1 MRVLSL
7 FRHLCVIYS
16 EARSQQTKKEIM
28 KLTTENKQHARLAQL
43 MQSERDHLFRYACY
57 RLGSATDAD
66 DAVQELYVKL
76 SKQGARLAEIDDLK
90 GYVYRS
96 LSNSCTSLLRSRR
109 QFATTETLDTLRSD
123 DLAPTDFE
131 QEFRLIELLMAHLP
145 EEQSEV
151 IRLRIYGGRTFDEIA
166 SICNIPLTTAKS
178 RFRYGI
184 DKLREAL
191 EKRGLI

>member
-1 MRVLSL
+1 
-7 FRHLCVIYS
+7 
-16 EARSQQTKKEIM
+16 M
-28 KLTTENKQHARLAQL
+28 KLTTENKQLTRLAEL

-57 RLGSATDAD
+57 RLGSAAEAEDV
-66 DAVQELYVKL
+66 VQDLYLRL
-76 SKQGARLAEIDDLK
+76 SKQGVRLAEIQDLN

-96 LSNSCTSLLRSRR
+96 LTNRCTSALRSRR
-109 QFATTETLDTLRSD
+109 HFATTATLDTLRSG
-123 DLAPTDFE
+123 DLAPKDFE
-131 QEFRLIELLMAHLP
+131 QEFRLIEQLMSLLP

-151 IRLRIYGGRTFDEIA
+151 IRLRIYGGRQFDEIA

-178 RFRYGI
+178 RYRYGI